1 MNPDSQ
7 RILRVE
13 RGASLVEL
21 LVAAV
26 VGIIILG
33 VVVSMY
39 FANRNVYRFQEAY
52 SRIQESGRYAME
64 VLGQDFR
71 GAAYVD
77 CGKTPY
83 FSNII
88 TNSTA
93 VWWLNTNRMIWGYD
107 QGAALPVELNRSVA
121 DSDVLV
127 VMTRSSQNEATI
139 SGHNTTTKQIQTAV
153 NHSFSQGMVL
163 YASGCATSG
172 VFRMSNAVAAASNMI
187 EYTSG
192 VLGGGYDNSSAPGP
206 SLSSIPFPP
215 GGIVAPFIT
224 NAYFVM
230 AANDPAFASNP
241 CPSDDNDWVR
251 RVLVVRT
258 LSGATDAQL
267 LAAQP
272 VACDVQNFQVRY
284 GIDNDDDLSAD
295 EFRSATDLGINES
308 LWSRV
313 VSVRVDM
320 LVVNP
325 KARTQE
331 SDQRFCLD
339 YIGGVAPTACPAAP
353 DASYTQVW
361 KSDATTGRR
370 AAKVFT
376 TTFGFRN
383 RTT

>member
-1 MNPDSQ
+1 MMRNSQ
-7 RILRVE
+7 PTSRLE
-13 RGASLVEL
+13 HGASLVEL
-21 LVAAV
+21 LIAAV
-26 VGIIILG
+26 VGLIILG

-52 SRIQESGRYAME
+52 SRIQESGRYAMD

-77 CGKTPY
+77 CGKTDL

-127 VMTRSSQNEATI
+127 VMSRSSQGSATI
-139 SGHNTTTKQIQTAV
+139 SGHDMTTKQIVTTA
-153 NHSFSQGMVL
+153 NHTFAQGTVL
-163 YASGCATSG
+163 FVSNCGMTG
-172 VFRMSNAVAAASNMI
+172 VFRMSNPAGSGTNQI
-187 EYTSG
+187 EYKTG
-192 VLGGGYDNSSAPGP
+192 VLGGGYDNSSAPGAV
-206 SLSSIPFPP
+206 LTPFQLTK
-215 GGIVAPFIT
+215 GGIVAPFIA

-241 CPSDDNDWVR
+241 CPSDDTDWVR

-272 VACDVQNFQVRY
+272 VACDVQNFQVRF
-284 GIDNDDDLSAD
+284 GIDNDDDLAAD
-295 EFRSATDLGINES
+295 EFRSATDLGVDES

-339 YIGGVAPTACPAAP
+339 YIGGSAPTTCPAAP
-353 DASYTQVW
+353 NASYTQVW
-361 KSDATTGRR
+361 KSDTSTGRR
-370 AAKVFT
+370 AAKVFS
-376 TTFGFRN
+376 TTFSFRN